1 MPSNFHLCTQFEL
14 LLHRSAL
21 PHGRTPIAV
30 RPTSKLVASGLCRL
44 LSGFPLFSEAN
55 QVAYSNPERTLSRKR
70 PPRCPSSKPSSMGGR
85 SRKND
90 IIDHP
95 ASLTL
100 PPGGFTAAIANSKP
114 TPGRVGIQDFGPSAL
129 IHRSVS
135 RTSSHCRTPL
145 VAARYA
151 QAFRSKPSG
160 YRSLRN
166 SATLSNALTHK
177 LSVSLAIRCTFR
189 RHAVS
194 VARFCTK
201 GAFEWKC
208 M

>member
-1 MPSNFHLCTQFEL
+1 MPTVEVRDAAGCPGETAV
-14 LLHRSAL
+14 SA
-21 PHGRTPIAV
+21 PAV
-30 RPTSKLVASGLCRL
+30 VSLRFTGSSPTSKLVASGLCRL
-44 LSGFPLFSEAN
+44 LSGFPLFSEAI

-145 VAARYA
+145 VP
-151 QAFRSKPSG
+151 PS
-160 YRSLRN
+160 R
-166 SATLSNALTHK
+166 
-177 LSVSLAIRCTFR
+177 
-189 RHAVS
+189 
-194 VARFCTK
+194 
-201 GAFEWKC
+201 
-208 M
+208 

>member
-1 MPSNFHLCTQFEL
+1 MPLTF
-14 LLHRSAL
+14 
-21 PHGRTPIAV
+21 
-30 RPTSKLVASGLCRL
+30 
-44 LSGFPLFSEAN
+44 GFPLFSEAN

-100 PPGGFTAAIANSKP
+100 PPVDLQPPSQIRSQP
-114 TPGRVGIQDFGPSAL
+114 RVGSAFRTLDLQHL

-177 LSVSLAIRCTFR
+177 LSVSTLAIRCTFR

-194 VARFCTK
+194 VARFAGRGT
-201 GAFEWKC
+201 
-208 M
+208 